1 MMKLPEITDLFL
13 IPSKALA
20 LLVKTHPIFSMGSHQ
35 VGSERH
41 TGVYNLN
48 GNVCLACVS
57 LTLYLRVITRRK
69 KMECQVKGCTN
80 TSIVFSGTDAF
91 MLGGIPTEKYC
102 YSCANAYAQ
111 IDQVMKA
118 INA

>member
-1 MMKLPEITDLFL
+1 MYVHTSTYIAFLVPPENGLYR
-13 IPSKALA
+13 PSL
-20 LLVKTHPIFSMGSHQ
+20 
-35 VGSERH
+35 
-41 TGVYNLN
+41 GVP
-48 GNVCLACVS
+48 

-111 IDQVMKA
+111 IAEVMKA
-118 INA
+118 LNA

>member
-1 MMKLPEITDLFL
+1 
-13 IPSKALA
+13 
-20 LLVKTHPIFSMGSHQ
+20 
-35 VGSERH
+35 
-41 TGVYNLN
+41 
-48 GNVCLACVS
+48 
-57 LTLYLRVITRRK
+57 
-69 KMECQVKGCTN
+69 MECQVKGCTN

-111 IDQVMKA
+111 IDKVMKA

>member
-1 MMKLPEITDLFL
+1 MYVYTLYIHSSTRPPENGLYRL
-13 IPSKALA
+13 SL
-20 LLVKTHPIFSMGSHQ
+20 
-35 VGSERH
+35 
-41 TGVYNLN
+41 GVP
-48 GNVCLACVS
+48 

-111 IDQVMKA
+111 IAEVMKA
-118 INA
+118 LNA